1 MSHKSIA
8 FGKIKGPKK
17 IESYNSFK
25 HSVMEYTFKKNYT
38 WTSQLVLLQFLYS
51 FYRFISLSY
60 DSHILIVAEVISLK
74 LLL

>member
-25 HSVMEYTFKKNYT
+25 NSVMEYTFKKNYT
-38 WTSQLVLLQFLYS
+38 WTSQLVLLHV
-51 FYRFISLSY
+51 RRI
-60 DSHILIVAEVISLK
+60 ILNVHVGHPY
-74 LLL
+74 